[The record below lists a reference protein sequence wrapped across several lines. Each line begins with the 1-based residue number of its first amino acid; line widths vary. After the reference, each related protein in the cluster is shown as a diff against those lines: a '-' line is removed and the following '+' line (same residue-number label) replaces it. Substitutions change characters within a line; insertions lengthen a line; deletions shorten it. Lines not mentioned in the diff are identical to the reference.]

1 MINFKGHALH
11 PQMCQTFEFCRS
23 CFSVVLLIHTSLG
36 HFKLHTAETAGI
48 GLCRHV
54 VTRTKPERAWHKI
67 KPMRF
72 FLKAVKIIIKKKAE
86 WFRQHLIGFWF
97 WNVRSIV
104 FVIEIKSRFTV
115 QPLHQPSIT
124 VMIWT
129 WELCRNWVDHESLC
143 IPKFSRLKC
152 AAASPTAKTCP
163 KLCHATRQWS
173 NTQQQI
179 CNKKKTNQSFAMAQ

>member
-1 MINFKGHALH
+1 MLFTLRCARHLNFVAL
-11 PQMCQTFEFCRS
+11 

-54 VTRTKPERAWHKI
+54 VTRTKPERASHKI

-72 FLKAVKIIIKKKAE
+72 FLKAVIIIIQKKAE
-86 WFRQHLIGFWF
+86 WFWQHLIGFWF
-97 WNVRSIV
+97 WNVRSIM

-115 QPLHQPSIT
+115 QHLYQPSIT

-129 WELCRNWVDHESLC
+129 WVNSISAEFHESLC

-179 CNKKKTNQSFAMAQ
+179 CNKKKKNQSFAMAQ

>member
-1 MINFKGHALH
+1 MLFTLRCARHLNFVAL
-11 PQMCQTFEFCRS
+11 

-54 VTRTKPERAWHKI
+54 VTRTKPERASHKI

-72 FLKAVKIIIKKKAE
+72 FFLKAVIIIIQKKAE
-86 WFRQHLIGFWF
+86 WFWQHLIGFWF
-97 WNVRSIV
+97 WNVRSIM

-115 QPLHQPSIT
+115 QPLYQPSIT

-179 CNKKKTNQSFAMAQ
+179 CNKKKKNQSFAMAQ

>member
-1 MINFKGHALH
+1 MLFTLRCARHLNFVVL
-11 PQMCQTFEFCRS
+11 

-54 VTRTKPERAWHKI
+54 VTCTKPERASHKI

-72 FLKAVKIIIKKKAE
+72 FLKAVIIIIKKKAE

-97 WNVRSIV
+97 WNVRSIM
-104 FVIEIKSRFTV
+104 FVIEIKSRFAV
-115 QPLHQPSIT
+115 QPLYQPSIT

-129 WELCRNWVDHESLC
+129 WEMC
-143 IPKFSRLKC
+143 LKC

-179 CNKKKTNQSFAMAQ
+179 CNKKKKNQSFAMAQ